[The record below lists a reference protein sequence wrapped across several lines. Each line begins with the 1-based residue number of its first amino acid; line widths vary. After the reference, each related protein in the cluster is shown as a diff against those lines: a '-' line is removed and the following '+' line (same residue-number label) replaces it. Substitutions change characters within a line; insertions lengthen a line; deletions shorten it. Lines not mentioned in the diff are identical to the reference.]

1 MIIGPGIGVTSKMEE
16 IEVTLKTDEIGVT
29 PKKDGI
35 GVTSK
40 MADMG
45 ATSKTDP
52 GKDLAVEQGM
62 VLGIVWQ
69 HSRRSTRTIV
79 NIAAEKTISNTN
91 SGFSSTCV

>member
-1 MIIGPGIGVTSKMEE
+1 ME
-16 IEVTLKTDEIGVT
+16 EIGVT

-35 GVTSK
+35 GVTLK
-40 MADMG
+40 MADIGVTLKMADIG
-45 ATSKTDP
+45 VTLKMDP

-69 HSRRSTRTIV
+69 YSRKSTRTIV